1 MSTTFCRRQFLKRC
15 LIASTSISAVGR
27 VAWQSAQA
35 DALRDV
41 RHHHARRSRATI
53 GDFLDADDRYAQVIG
68 DKDRFLRLWNV
79 QTDEYYEGPY
89 WVSGRFLPAALDQ
102 LSYLLRDFRIGEARP
117 IDPYVIDFMY
127 DIYQRL
133 DTTEPLHILSGY
145 RSEQTNRALAQESNE
160 VARNSL
166 HIQGKAIDLRLPGV
180 PARTLRN
187 LAIESARGGV
197 GYYEK
202 RDFIHI
208 DTGPLRSWERELL

>member
-1 MSTTFCRRQFLKRC
+1 VSTTICRRQFLKRS
-15 LIASTSISAVGR
+15 LIVSTSTAAVAR
-27 VAWQSAQA
+27 TFWQSAQA
-35 DALRDV
+35 GSLRDV
-41 RHHHARRSRATI
+41 HPHESRSRAAI
-53 GDFLDADDRYAQVIG
+53 GDFLHTEDSSAQLSG
-68 DKDRFLRLWNV
+68 DEDRFLRLWNV

-89 WVSGRFLPAALDQ
+89 WVNGRFLPAALDQ

-117 IDPYVIDFMY
+117 IDPYVIDFMH

-145 RSEQTNRALAQESNE
+145 RSEQTNRALARESKE

-166 HIQGKAIDLRLPGV
+166 HIQGKAIDFRLPGV
-180 PARTLRN
+180 PARKLRN
-187 LAIESARGGV
+187 LAIESSRGGV

-208 DTGPLRSWERELL
+208 DTGSLRSWERELL

>member
-1 MSTTFCRRQFLKRC
+1 MGTTFCRRQFLKRS
-15 LIASTSISAVGR
+15 LIASTSMVAVGR
-27 VAWQSAQA
+27 TAWQSVQA
-35 DALRDV
+35 DSLRDV
-41 RHHHARRSRATI
+41 HPLESRARATI
-53 GDFLDADDRYAQVIG
+53 GDFLHADDRSVQPSG
-68 DKDRFLRLWNV
+68 DGDRFLRLWNV

-89 WVSGRFLPAALDQ
+89 WINGRFLSAALDQ

-117 IDPYVIDFMY
+117 IDPYVIDFMH

-145 RSEQTNRALAQESNE
+145 RSEQTNRALAKESSE

-166 HIQGKAIDLRLPGV
+166 HIQGKAIDFRLPGV

-187 LAIESARGGV
+187 LAIESSRGGV

-208 DTGPLRSWERELL
+208 DTGPLRFWERERV